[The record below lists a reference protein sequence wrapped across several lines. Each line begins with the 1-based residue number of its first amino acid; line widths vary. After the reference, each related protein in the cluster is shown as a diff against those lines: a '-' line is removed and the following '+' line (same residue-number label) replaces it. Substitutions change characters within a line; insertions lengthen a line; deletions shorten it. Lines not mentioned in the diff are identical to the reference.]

1 MESISW
7 KVIDKYFNDNVG
19 CLVSH
24 HLESYNEFFQSGLH
38 KIFKENNPI
47 RFLEPDSNETKGNK
61 ECLLY
66 LGGKE
71 GNKIYYGKP
80 IIYDDNHTHF
90 MFPNDARLRDMTYG
104 ATIHYDVDVD
114 IIFNRGTEEERIET
128 LTLEKI
134 YLGKFPIM
142 LKSKLC
148 VLHDLTPEVCFNM
161 GECKSMI
168 MDI

>member
-71 GNKIYYGKP
+71 GNKIYYGKES
-80 IIYDDNHTHF
+80 YKKRCYN
-90 MFPNDARLRDMTYG
+90 
-104 ATIHYDVDVD
+104 
-114 IIFNRGTEEERIET
+114 
-128 LTLEKI
+128 
-134 YLGKFPIM
+134 
-142 LKSKLC
+142 
-148 VLHDLTPEVCFNM
+148 
-161 GECKSMI
+161 
-168 MDI
+168 

>member
-61 ECLLY
+61 ET
-66 LGGKE
+66 KAQ
-71 GNKIYYGKP
+71 GNTRKRTQK
-80 IIYDDNHTHF
+80 T
-90 MFPNDARLRDMTYG
+90 AKT
-104 ATIHYDVDVD
+104 
-114 IIFNRGTEEERIET
+114 
-128 LTLEKI
+128 
-134 YLGKFPIM
+134 
-142 LKSKLC
+142 
-148 VLHDLTPEVCFNM
+148 
-161 GECKSMI
+161 
-168 MDI
+168 